1 MTISTRQ
8 SIETASTT
16 SPAEARLVVHEGNA
30 ILEIS
35 GEWLD
40 YDKCPDWHQLLR
52 QDMPKSIE
60 LKDVGITAWNSSLV
74 TFIFNFAA
82 ALRGKGCTCKWDS
95 MPKGIVTLLGLAFAV
110 PEKHLVQPHASC
122 GFLSSIGMMTET
134 IWHKTIAVVGFVGMF
149 SAACGLLL
157 VGRSRTKLH
166 DILFQTARCGHHAIF
181 IVSFTCMLIGII
193 LGFIGSI
200 PLRMFGAEI
209 YVSTLVGLGILRMMS
224 ATTVGTVMAGRTG
237 AAFAAE
243 LGSMQTN
250 EEIDAY
256 TAMGLSPVELL
267 VLPRVLALMFT
278 MPLLCIYGDLMGVI
292 GGMLIGVLYSGIGFS
307 SYFQHLCAT
316 TTTHDFIVGIITCWI
331 FGILIGICGCYH
343 GLHCARNSTAVGQAT
358 TAAVVSS
365 IICMIIATFI
375 ITIITVVLKY

>member
-1 MTISTRQ
+1 MTINTRH
-8 SIETASTT
+8 SSEKTSVA
-16 SPAEARLVVHEGNA
+16 SPAEARLVVHEGKG

-35 GEWLD
+35 GEWID
-40 YDKCPDWHQLLR
+40 FANCPDWNKLLLP
-52 QDMPKSIE
+52 DMPNQIV

-74 TFIFNFAA
+74 TFIFNFTA
-82 ALRGKGCTCKWDS
+82 ALLDKGVSCEWDS
-95 MPKGIVTLLGLAFAV
+95 MPPGIVTLLELAFAV
-110 PEKHLVQPHASC
+110 PEKHLGTHQAPS
-122 GFLSSIGMMTET
+122 GILSAIGMKAEV
-134 IWHKTIAVVGFVGMF
+134 IWNKIISVVDFIGVF
-149 SAACGLLL
+149 SAACGLMLI
-157 VGRSRTKLH
+157 GRSRTKYR
-166 DILFQTARCGHHAIF
+166 DILFQIARCGHHAIV

-209 YVSTLVGLGILRMMS
+209 YVATLVGLGILRMMS
-224 ATTVGTVMAGRTG
+224 ATTVGIVMAGRTG

-256 TAMGLSPVELL
+256 TAMGLSPIELL

-278 MPLLCIYGDLMGVI
+278 MPLLCIYGDLMGVL
-292 GGMLIGVLYSGIGFS
+292 GGILIGVLYSGIGFS

-316 TTTHDFIVGIITCWI
+316 TSLHDFVVGIITCWV

-365 IICMIIATFI
+365 IVCMVIATFI
-375 ITIITVVLKY
+375 ITLITVVIKY